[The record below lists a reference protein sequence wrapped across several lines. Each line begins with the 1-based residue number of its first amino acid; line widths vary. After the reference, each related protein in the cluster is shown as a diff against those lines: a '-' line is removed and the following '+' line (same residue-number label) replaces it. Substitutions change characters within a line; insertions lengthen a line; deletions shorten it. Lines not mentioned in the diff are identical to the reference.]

1 MGLAY
6 SALAKFTDA
15 RTPHVRSDPGR
26 AGHQGQ
32 GGNHGA
38 GEPGREAVRNGHRA
52 RQGTR
57 IRPSHQVGEPG
68 VSAARKLPISPAT
81 FLATSTFWQD
91 PDSQPSGAGFTSYD
105 RVLHGA
111 QEYVFFGGPPRAGTT
126 LTVQSKPGLVYEKTG
141 RRGGVMTFHELVTE
155 YRARRANSW
164 PSRGAR

>member
-1 MGLAY
+1 MAEENPAGKPFEMVIERGKVREFARATKSANPAY
-6 SALAKFTDA
+6 LQEET
-15 RTPHVRSDPGR
+15 
-26 AGHQGQ
+26 
-32 GGNHGA
+32 
-38 GEPGREAVRNGHRA
+38 
-52 RQGTR
+52 
-57 IRPSHQVGEPG
+57 
-68 VSAARKLPISPAT
+68 PISPAT

-155 YRARRANSW
+155 YRAETGELVAE
-164 PSRGAR
+164 SRGTLIETSQPPTQDAPA